1 MTVDQGRICGCSIS
15 AVTSTCSWIQ
25 RSASAFQW
33 GSVQG
38 GGMSSDYGCAMQD
51 LLARLSRRRRLLI
64 ALQLGFVAVVIGFL
78 SWAFRDTWADA
89 VPRLRDASVTDL
101 VLACAFLSLYYL
113 L

>member
-1 MTVDQGRICGCSIS
+1 MTVDQGRTCGSTTS
-15 AVTSTCSWIQ
+15 AWSWIQ
-25 RSASAFQW
+25 RSASALQR

-38 GGMSSDYGCAMQD
+38 GGMRSDYGCAMQD

-64 ALQLGFVAVVIGFL
+64 ALQLAFVAVVLAFL

-101 VLACAFLSLYYL
+101 VLACAFLSLY
-113 L
+113 